1 MIKAYNIMSKGVV
14 SVPASTAIKE
24 AASIMI
30 EKEIGSLA
38 VEKGGKTVGIVTDR
52 DFVKLSAGGETKKNV
67 GEIMRSPIVKVS
79 FDAEVIDVLR
89 TMSENRIKHILV
101 EENGRLIGV
110 ITLRDIVISAPE
122 FILSYI
128 MEKLTDF
135 DIPSFR

>member
-1 MIKAYNIMSKGVV
+1 MIKAYNVMSKGVV
-14 SVPASTAIKE
+14 AVPASTSIKE
-24 AASIMI
+24 AANLMLQ
-30 EKEIGSLA
+30 KEIGSLV

-52 DFVKLSAGGETKKNV
+52 DFVKLMAGDENKKNV
-67 GEIMRSPIVKVS
+67 GEIMRSPIAKVA
-79 FDAEVIDVLR
+79 FDAEVLDVLR
-89 TMSENRIKHILV
+89 TMSENKIKHVVV
-101 EENGRLIGV
+101 EENGKLIGM